1 MEKKS
6 LLDFGEFNIFCK
18 DFKVPLP
25 KSKIQIVFKKC
36 SVNHRPHELE
46 HFAKAIETLGIEVN
60 SFKIEQMEKRL
71 EEIAKI
77 EKLRKER

>member
-60 SFKIEQMEKRL
+60 SFKIE
-71 EEIAKI
+71 
-77 EKLRKER
+77 